1 MPYAREP
8 EALTYCPFTTA
19 EAAANGVSDSAL
31 RRGPWRHVF
40 RNVWVHEALPDN
52 RETRVE
58 AVRLVLGRH
67 AFVCGL
73 TAAWLYGI
81 DARDARWELVWV
93 GCPTGS
99 RLRTREGC
107 YTREVTVEPADLD
120 LFNGVLLT
128 TPVRTVFDCARWLR
142 PAEGLVVA
150 ETLIGLGMVSVDE
163 ISAYRSAHK
172 GIRHVT
178 RVDRLLGHV
187 EPLSESPQETRLR
200 HLLVE
205 GGLPRPAAQH
215 VVRDSAGR
223 FVARLDL
230 AYPALKLAIE
240 YDGAFHWEQRRED
253 DRRRDRLRA
262 MGWTVIVV
270 SGSDLADAPQRV
282 VAQVRSLLQVAA

>member
-1 MPYAREP
+1 MPYANEP
-8 EALTYCPFTTA
+8 ESLTRGPFTSA
-19 EAAANGVSDSAL
+19 QAAAEGVSDSAL
-31 RRGPWRHVF
+31 RKGPWRHVF
-40 RNVWVHEALPDN
+40 RNVWIHAALPDD

-58 AVRLVLGRH
+58 AVRLVLGKH

-81 DARDARWELVWV
+81 DARDSRWQLVWV

-107 YTREVTVEPADLD
+107 YTREVTIDPSDLD
-120 LFNGVLLT
+120 LFKGVLLT
-128 TPVRTVFDCARWLR
+128 TPVRTIYDCARWLQ

-150 ETLIGLGMVSVDE
+150 EGFLREGMVGIDDL
-163 ISAYRSAHK
+163 SAYRNTHK

-178 RVDRLLGHV
+178 RVDRMLEQL

-200 HLLVE
+200 HLLV
-205 GGLPRPAAQH
+205 GAGLPRPTAQY
-215 VVRDSAGR
+215 VVRDTAGD

-230 AYPALKLAIE
+230 AYPGIKLAIE

-262 MGWTVIVV
+262 LGWTVIVI
-270 SGSDLADAPQRV
+270 SGSDLDGAPQRV
-282 VAQVRSLLQVAA
+282 LAQVRAALNKAA